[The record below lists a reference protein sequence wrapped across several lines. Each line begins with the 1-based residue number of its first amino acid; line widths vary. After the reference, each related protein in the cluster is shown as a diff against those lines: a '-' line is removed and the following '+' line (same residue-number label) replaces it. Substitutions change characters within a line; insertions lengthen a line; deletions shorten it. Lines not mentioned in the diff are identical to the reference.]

1 MTRRGNVEKIIL
13 DFAKA
18 VCEGERTMID
28 EKKVELMKKLQ
39 RLAERGVGGEKEG
52 AQKKLQQLMKKYD
65 IEESDL
71 SDDKLEDHE
80 WKYHNDFELR
90 LLKQTIYKVLGKDGL
105 NQMYHYRSGKGKKTI
120 QGVQCTKA
128 QAIQIG
134 IEYEFYCETWKEEH
148 DFFFKCFVQK
158 HKIFP
163 TKEEMIIRPQDDV
176 EMSDEDAMRMQM
188 AMSAIKDNT
197 IVVMLI
203 PARTDT
209 RYFHDFIQH
218 RSEIRFV
225 KGRLK
230 FGNSKQA
237 APFPSMVVIFRGAG
251 M

>member
-1 MTRRGNVEKIIL
+1 
-13 DFAKA
+13 
-18 VCEGERTMID
+18 MID

-52 AQKKLQQLMKKYD
+52 AQKKLQQLMEKYD

-176 EMSDEDAMRMQM
+176 ETCYDCKNACWDSVPYGSTTATMFGGCDKEDEMTEEEAERFGETEDCPFWE
-188 AMSAIKDNT
+188 N
-197 IVVMLI
+197 
-203 PARTDT
+203 
-209 RYFHDFIQH
+209 RYK
-218 RSEIRFV
+218 EE
-225 KGRLK
+225 
-230 FGNSKQA
+230 NA
-237 APFPSMVVIFRGAG
+237 
-251 M
+251 